1 MAKSAGANKR
11 NDENKINIGIKLTF
25 VAVAV
30 LCVIMLAYT
39 VVDSM
44 GILDRSTTAMTVGED
59 EITVSELNKYY
70 HTTRSSFLSEYG
82 DVLMMYGYDYT
93 NVAFDSQPC
102 MMDNTITW
110 KQYFLQEAQASAQEI
125 SLLYQE
131 ALKNGYTEMTETDK
145 GYYDAYF
152 TQLAQAAEA
161 QGVSESK
168 YLKMVFGNGTTK
180 ADVEEY
186 YAKRCLAGG

>member
-82 DVLMMYGYDYT
+82 DVLMMYGYDCCT
-93 NVAFDSQPC
+93 RR
-102 MMDNTITW
+102 
-110 KQYFLQEAQASAQEI
+110 L
-125 SLLYQE
+125 
-131 ALKNGYTEMTETDK
+131 
-145 GYYDAYF
+145 
-152 TQLAQAAEA
+152 
-161 QGVSESK
+161 
-168 YLKMVFGNGTTK
+168 
-180 ADVEEY
+180 
-186 YAKRCLAGG
+186 